1 MCAELLYWASI
12 STSSNGNSEHR
23 GSTELIQVKLLVQDS
38 GHNTHPKLVIV
49 ITNSQQLE
57 ELGSL
62 LTGERFR
69 GANSWSFASGLWK
82 AANSCIICP
91 WVINIFVTLTRGSW
105 KEAEFLSQSW
115 AWTHSLMKTHYH
127 PLMFSE
133 KNFPSNPSPSW
144 TMTHWYSILLQ
155 RPRTVTPTTHPA
167 PACPLFST
175 LLPLCSLRQ
184 QILLPEFPLDT
195 GPWLLLWKWIRSPLL
210 WRKLTSL
217 INTYL

>member
-12 STSSNGNSEHR
+12 STSSNGNSGHR
-23 GSTELIQVKLLVQDS
+23 GSTELIQVKLLVQDL

-49 ITNSQQLE
+49 ITNSQQQE

-144 TMTHWYSILLQ
+144 TMTHWYSRLLQ

-167 PACPLFST
+167 PACPLSFPPSFPPALRGNRYSFLSFPWILAPDFCSGNGSDLHFSEG
-175 LLPLCSLRQ
+175 S
-184 QILLPEFPLDT
+184 
-195 GPWLLLWKWIRSPLL
+195 S
-210 WRKLTSL
+210 
-217 INTYL
+217 